1 MAKQYA
7 GAHMCACGRVCVC
20 MYAHVSAGPGY
31 RYECIELE
39 KDKKTGCKKTELPR
53 VDIKGES
60 GAGLVASS
68 GLKCASARAA
78 TLGLLAEP

>member
-1 MAKQYA
+1 MQALICVHA
-7 GAHMCACGRVCVC
+7 GVFAFV
-20 MYAHVSAGPGY
+20 YAHVSASPGY